1 MVAFAA
7 VAGWELV
14 SEEGSRNGADRTRAW
29 REVGAYLGLGTGLA
43 ACILVGVW
51 AGRAVDRHWGTEP
64 TFFWVG
70 AVFGLA
76 AAGWQFFRQVTK
88 KP

>member
-1 MVAFAA
+1 
-7 VAGWELV
+7 V
-14 SEEGSRNGADRTRAW
+14 SEEGRSGDGDRTRAW
-29 REVGAYLGLGTGLA
+29 REAAMYLGLGTGLA
-43 ACILVGVW
+43 ACILVGIW
-51 AGRAVDRHWGTEP
+51 AGSALDRRLGTEP

-70 AVFGLA
+70 AAFGLA

>member
-1 MVAFAA
+1 VPDK
-7 VAGWELV
+7 G
-14 SEEGSRNGADRTRAW
+14 RNGGGDRVRAW
-29 REVGAYLGLGTGLA
+29 REVATYLGLGTGLA
-43 ACILVGVW
+43 ACILVGIW
-51 AGRAVDRHWGTEP
+51 AGQSLDRRLGTEP

-70 AVFGLA
+70 AGFGLA